1 MNGTQIPEISAGII
15 GQTER
20 SHLSGHGEPRPL
32 SKCVP
37 NSAFSGKNTQ
47 NTRNLEVSAQTK
59 TFATSDWGEEGKRRG
74 MCEIL
79 ALKDLLTNPT
89 HKQRRITLAA
99 ELSARLPLQLV
110 KVFKK
115 KTAVHTP
122 NWLIG
127 PPPGWEKADA
137 NQTRS

>member
-1 MNGTQIPEISAGII
+1 
-15 GQTER
+15 
-20 SHLSGHGEPRPL
+20 
-32 SKCVP
+32 
-37 NSAFSGKNTQ
+37 
-47 NTRNLEVSAQTK
+47 
-59 TFATSDWGEEGKRRG
+59 

-115 KTAVHTP
+115 KNGGPHAELVDRTTA
-122 NWLIG
+122 WLG
-127 PPPGWEKADA
+127 EG
-137 NQTRS
+137 